1 MQLRLLAYVDVAQS
15 VERATYNCVG
25 AGSSPAVYTHL
36 NVVFQFMLE
45 YYFFEVIEMKPIN
58 FRKSEPTIEEL
69 SDRIDA
75 YNRRASELM
84 KRNRPL
90 TREDLTDVRELR
102 KSLDSEYHEYNL
114 SRNDFLHA
122 GPGLYHRY
130 YKWVQDTVQYT
141 SGRLTSDLAVSFLSD
156 VGSATIM
163 WKVDKRF
170 AETKKSHHF

>member
-1 MQLRLLAYVDVAQS
+1 MRVRFPPLTVDVAQS

-25 AGSSPAVYTHL
+25 AGSNPAVYIHL

-45 YYFFEVIEMKPIN
+45 YYFFEVSKMEPIN
-58 FRKSEPTIEEL
+58 FRKSKPTIKEL

-90 TREDLTDVRELR
+90 TREDMTDVRELR

-114 SRNDFLHA
+114 ARNNFLHA
-122 GPGLYHRY
+122 GPGPYHRY

-141 SGRLTSDLAVSFLSD
+141 SGRLTSDSAVSFLSD

-163 WKVDKRF
+163 WEVDNRF
-170 AETKKSHHF
+170 EERKK